1 MKNKKVFLWL
11 GCGILAVMIIVGAV
25 FFAGGRNKTIKPE
38 ELKRAT
44 TARQLLLDSI
54 GTRTT
59 AVTWRVPDYL
69 IGRYI
74 DDDCKLQIRLY
85 ESTKEQ
91 ETIIKEILGE
101 YADVA
106 EFSYVPITWN
116 DLGHRAWDIERI
128 LRQQGYSIDD
138 VIVENGTGNIR
149 VFIKEKNEILSAA
162 AWVKEQTEYPFDD
175 VGIDIVFKSDIE
187 TYLISERC
195 AEALTAYLRE
205 IGGYEAYKDYY
216 CGAYIGLDSMVHVV
230 LNESISKSEK
240 AGFQSCLKEYS
251 EVVVYEYGG
260 YPAAEAQAYASDL
273 MQALIDLGLGAYSA
287 SVDPITTLPAISII
301 REDLPLAQALL
312 GKGKPYP
319 FGNEKFTVIF
329 EIGVTNH
336 ILD

>member
-1 MKNKKVFLWL
+1 
-11 GCGILAVMIIVGAV
+11 MIIVGAV

-44 TARQLLLDSI
+44 TARQLLLYSI

-74 DDDCKLQIRLY
+74 DDDCKLQIRLH
-85 ESTKEQ
+85 ESAKDQ
-91 ETIIKEILGE
+91 EAIIKEALGE
-101 YADVA
+101 YADAAV
-106 EFSYVPITWN
+106 FSYVPVTFK
-116 DLGHRAWDIERI
+116 DLKSRALEIEKI
-128 LRQQGYSIDD
+128 LKQQGYS
-138 VIVENGTGNIR
+138 VESVWAESRTGNIR
-149 VFIKEKNEILSAA
+149 IAVKGKNEFQSVATWI
-162 AWVKEQTEYPFDD
+162 KEQTEYPFDD
-175 VGIDIVFKSDIE
+175 VGIEYVLDNSAEKQSISQEAAEVLED
-187 TYLISERC
+187 YLQKQE
-195 AEALTAYLRE
+195 
-205 IGGYEAYKDYY
+205 GYQEYY
-216 CGAYIGLDSMVHVV
+216 CGNYIDLDGCLHVI
-230 LNESISKSEK
+230 LLENISKSQRDGIE
-240 AGFQSCLKEYS
+240 SCLKAYS
-251 EVVVYEYGG
+251 STVAYEYGG
-260 YPAAEAQAYASDL
+260 YPAEEAQAYVSDL

-312 GKGKPYP
+312 GKEKPYP